1 MQKGLPGGGSNVGE
15 QIVSGQHRL
24 IIADR
29 EQVEVEGVL
38 HVESFDDREITLGTI
53 LGTLTLRGEDLNIR
67 QLDLESGCF
76 AVTGMIHGVQY
87 SSAERGKG
95 RGQGFWQKL
104 LK

>member
-1 MQKGLPGGGSNVGE
+1 MGE

-67 QLDLESGCF
+67 
-76 AVTGMIHGVQY
+76 
-87 SSAERGKG
+87 
-95 RGQGFWQKL
+95 
-104 LK
+104 